1 MIRKVENILL
11 PVNTKQHN
19 NGNVLIITLI
29 LFLILTS
36 SICMYT
42 NIVINN
48 ARNFQS
54 LQMVNQQRLQINALI
69 AYIKY
74 TNANDVLLSD
84 YISLDNM
91 IIDYTVDDM
100 GDYFYINVSLSNDHH
115 DIRFNFD
122 LNRENNYLTR
132 FEFNE

>member
-1 MIRKVENILL
+1 
-11 PVNTKQHN
+11 
-19 NGNVLIITLI
+19 
-29 LFLILTS
+29 
-36 SICMYT
+36 MYT
-42 NIVINN
+42 NIVINY

-84 YISLDNM
+84 YIALDNM

-100 GDYFYINVSLSNDHH
+100 GDYFYINACLSNGHH